1 MLVEGIADD
10 LLMGTL
16 VFVFGLAVVLMILIK
31 RQHYVQRIHPESQDN
46 VNFTRQLITQQPN
59 SSESRIR
66 SEEITCPICLGDAI
80 YAVETNCSHIFCGNC
95 ILAYWHHGSWIGA
108 MRCPVC
114 RQQVIDYIRDLPTLL
129 RHAFTEFFTW
139 NGLLLVFRVRIII
152 CFVAVLLYFV
162 TPFDII
168 PEAAFGIFGFLDDFF
183 ILFMLAIYISIIY
196 RQAVEERAHY

>member
-114 RQQVIDYIRDLPTLL
+114 RQQVS
-129 RHAFTEFFTW
+129 
-139 NGLLLVFRVRIII
+139 LLLMDFNAEEVSRNNCDSRRLIIEGI
-152 CFVAVLLYFV
+152 HTYNRRFSGEPRKFVLL
-162 TPFDII
+162 
-168 PEAAFGIFGFLDDFF
+168 
-183 ILFMLAIYISIIY
+183 MLLQDSREVHMIATYSDLQVY
-196 RQAVEERAHY
+196 VDG